1 MWGLQ
6 VPFSFCLCEFTFQN
20 CGEMRYTPIN
30 CRSFG
35 YIISTHAEYLR
46 ARLLVVVQSLSHV
59 QLFACQASLS
69 STVSQSL
76 LRCISIELVMLS
88 NHLILCHTHIDLFQ
102 TIDSLHQVAKKLKL
116 QHQSFQGIFRSLFLL
131 GLTGSITLQSK

>member
-46 ARLLVVVQSLSHV
+46 ARLLVVVPSLSRV
-59 QLFACQASLS
+59 QLFACQAPLS

-76 LRCISIELVMLS
+76 FRCISIELVMLS
-88 NHLILCHTHIDLFQ
+88 NHLILCRPLLLLSSILPSVSVSSNESVLC
-102 TIDSLHQVAKKLKL
+102 IRGPKYW
-116 QHQSFQGIFRSLFLL
+116 SFSFSV
-131 GLTGSITLQSK
+131 SPSN

>member
-46 ARLLVVVQSLSHV
+46 ARLLVVVPSLSRV

-76 LRCISIELVMLS
+76 FRCISIELVMLS
-88 NHLILCHTHIDLFQ
+88 NHLILCRPLLLLSSILPSVSVSSNESVLC
-102 TIDSLHQVAKKLKL
+102 IRGPKYW
-116 QHQSFQGIFRSLFLL
+116 SFSFSV
-131 GLTGSITLQSK
+131 SPSN